1 MQLEFPVM
9 PTCFTKAEEKIIE
22 YISGH
27 TDEFLFVS
35 IGQLSEH
42 LGMSDATIS
51 RFARHVGCKDYKE
64 LKAVV
69 LKQSSVDG
77 PVIKMA
83 GTLNK
88 EDKFS
93 VESWIMQ
100 QQVCLKKTMEQFQSS
115 KFQRAVDEIVS
126 AKRIFIHG
134 KSASA
139 SLVQLLFYRLRR
151 LGIPVTVLPSG
162 GTEVIEG
169 LVHAKEKDLIIM
181 FSFSKVSKEGQLI
194 LDYRKNA
201 GYHTLAFT
209 SRLYMPKD
217 QMADTDLYVYRG
229 EEREY
234 HSMTAP
240 AAIVDAL
247 VLAVSAKLG
256 TKSVDK
262 LKEIHRLKKQYI
274 SME

>member
-201 GYHTLAFT
+201 HTGIYQSSVYAERSDGRYRSICI
-209 SRLYMPKD
+209 SRRRKGISFHDCTCGDCRCTGPCSL
-217 QMADTDLYVYRG
+217 
-229 EEREY
+229 RE
-234 HSMTAP
+234 TGNK
-240 AAIVDAL
+240 I
-247 VLAVSAKLG
+247 
-256 TKSVDK
+256 
-262 LKEIHRLKKQYI
+262 R
-274 SME
+274 

>member
-1 MQLEFPVM
+1 MQLEFPIM
-9 PTCFTKAEEKIIE
+9 PACFTKAEEKIIE

-27 TDEFLFVS
+27 MDEFLFIS

-64 LKAVV
+64 LKTVV

-88 EDKFS
+88 EDEFS
-93 VESWIMQ
+93 VENWIMQ
-100 QQVCLKKTMEQFQSS
+100 QQGCLKRNMEQLESVE
-115 KFQRAVDEIVS
+115 FQRAVDEIVS

-139 SLVQLLFYRLRR
+139 SMAQLLFYRLRR
-151 LGIPVTVLPSG
+151 FGIPVIVLPSG
-162 GTEVIEG
+162 GTEVVEG
-169 LVHAKEKDLIIM
+169 LVHARETDLIIM

-194 LDYRKNA
+194 LDYRKIA

-217 QMADTDLYVYRG
+217 QMADTNLYVYRG

-256 TKSVDK
+256 TKSVDR